1 MKRLETECEELRN
14 LNSIEDN
21 RYQDVLKAVEESHKD
36 LNSKIAQNNDLQK
49 QIIEQ
54 EADIAEKE
62 MYFKQIKDSLSHYQ
76 KLQGDLESDLRDIF
90 EKKKYLNNEL
100 QVNFLF

>member
-1 MKRLETECEELRN
+1 
-14 LNSIEDN
+14 
-21 RYQDVLKAVEESHKD
+21 
-36 LNSKIAQNNDLQK
+36 
-49 QIIEQ
+49 
-54 EADIAEKE
+54 

-100 QVNFLF
+100 QVNLLCLTEFNVSFSTRN